1 MGSVTLV
8 AQEIV
13 QKKKRGGEG
22 DCPQTATPVRSA
34 PGPGD
39 VLARLGVD
47 LVQEGLQLVGS
58 GAVVPRLDGSQGRV
72 ELRVQACGGPM
83 LEPHGVLQLCQYLD
97 RLGWGEDVELGAPR
111 ARTIVGVSRVRRAD
125 RLLRSGLRTGGPG
138 VPSARPGVLAAAQ
151 DDGAK
156 GSRGAV
162 VVDGGGERDEG
173 LRPPELR
180 HR

>member
-47 LVQEGLQLVGS
+47 LVHEGLQLVGS

-83 LEPHGVLQLCQYLD
+83 LEPHGVLRLCQHLD